1 VVVSI
6 LNNYQAVKR
15 LIDSDTRSLSLPEWL
30 EAYAVAAAP
39 GAVDAE
45 SESLL
50 RAVSLKAVAQA
61 VRAAVLDGGCPQLEV
76 MDARGRDVHFDARCR
91 ALAGLAQPGDR
102 IVWLCEK
109 DVQPWRHLRAT
120 YGACLHISLVLP
132 GGLLLDP
139 YWPEGS
145 SVATLEVA
153 CARALRRIQSR
164 TACVLRAGRVLSVD
178 DHARLLTVTA
188 LKLTYAYRLIAPLT
202 TCRTSGSCAKV
213 VWELHDELVLPVGG
227 LPKERWFRSSIC
239 PGDLAG
245 DVCWQVSPD
254 GVVTGLAAVPD
265 RVPTGW
271 PFRLLAGLDWSVG
284 HYSVVASGLRWL
296 GDVLTTL
303 VTPRLQANTLEH
315 ACEQW
320 IAGQVR
326 QHDADP
332 SWTGYLLPTAT
343 ADVMA

>member
-1 VVVSI
+1 MVVSV
-6 LNNYQAVKR
+6 LNNHQAVGR
-15 LIDSDTRSLSLPEWL
+15 LIGSGARPLSLPEWL

-45 SESLL
+45 SMALL
-50 RAVSLKAVAQA
+50 RAVSLKTAAQA
-61 VRAAVLDGGCPQLEV
+61 VRASVLDGGCPQLEV
-76 MDARGRDVHFDARCR
+76 MDARERDADFDARCR
-91 ALAGLAQPGDR
+91 ALSGLLQPGDR
-102 IVWLCEK
+102 IVWLCDKE
-109 DVQPWRHLRAT
+109 VQPWRHLRAT

-139 YWPEGS
+139 YWPEGT
-145 SVATLEVA
+145 SVATVEVA

-164 TACVLRAGRVLSVD
+164 TACVMRAGRVLSVD

-188 LKLTYAYRLIAPLT
+188 SKLAYAYRLIAPLA
-202 TCRTSGSCAKV
+202 TCRTAGSCAKV
-213 VWELHDELVLPVGG
+213 VWELHDEVG
-227 LPKERWFRSSIC
+227 LPCGGGQDERWFRSSVC

-245 DVCWQVSPD
+245 EACWGVGRD
-254 GVVTGLAAVPD
+254 GAITKLAAVPD

-271 PFRLLAGLDWSVG
+271 PFRLLAGFDWSVG
-284 HYSVVASGLRWL
+284 HYSVVATGLRWL

-320 IAGQVR
+320 MAGQVR
-326 QHDADP
+326 QHDADR
-332 SWTGYLLPTAT
+332 SWTGCLLTTAT
-343 ADVMA
+343 ADVMV